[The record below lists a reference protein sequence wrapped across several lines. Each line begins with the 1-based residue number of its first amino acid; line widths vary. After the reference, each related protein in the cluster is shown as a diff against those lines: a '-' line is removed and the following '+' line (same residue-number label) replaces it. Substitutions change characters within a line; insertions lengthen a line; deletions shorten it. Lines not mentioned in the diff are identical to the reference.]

1 VATVERFE
9 YLSRVRHEA
18 RGAKGFRSL
27 LMIRGFATVGG
38 RLSSVENVI
47 DQLDRVVWIDLI
59 NPSDEEEAAL
69 EQHLGIDVPTREEM
83 EEIEISSR
91 LYYED
96 GAAFMT
102 ATLPAHADGDD
113 PLMAPVTFVLAGDR
127 LITVRYHEPRAFHT
141 FPTRAEKVAMG
152 CTSGE
157 PVLVALLEAIIDRL
171 ADILERAGHDIDRIS
186 RGIFQPGG
194 AKPRSRDFQ
203 KVLEEIGRKGDL
215 TSNIHDSL
223 VTLERL
229 IGFLGHA
236 TGQRK
241 SSKDIRERVKTLARD
256 ARSLADHA
264 AFLSQKITFLLD
276 ATLGMINIEQ
286 SATIKIFSVAAVV
299 FLPPTLVASI
309 YGMNFD
315 HMPELQWL
323 FGYPF
328 AIGLMILSAFVPF
341 WYFKR
346 RGWL

>member
-1 VATVERFE
+1 
-9 YLSRVRHEA
+9 
-18 RGAKGFRSL
+18 
-27 LMIRGFATVGG
+27 MIRGFASEGG
-38 RLSSVENVI
+38 RLSSVGNVI
-47 DQLDRVVWIDLI
+47 DQLDRVVWIDLL

-69 EQHLGIDVPTREEM
+69 ERHLGIDVPTREEM

-102 ATLPAHADGDD
+102 ATLPAHTDGDD
-113 PLMAPVTFVLAGDR
+113 PQMAPVTFVLAGER

-152 CTSGE
+152 CIDGE
-157 PVLVALLEAIIDRL
+157 AVLVALLEAIIDRL
-171 ADILERAGHDIDRIS
+171 ADILERAGRDIDRIS
-186 RGIFQPGG
+186 RSIFQHGG
-194 AKPRSRDFQ
+194 GKPTKSRDFQ

-236 TGQRK
+236 TGQKK

-276 ATLGMINIEQ
+276 ATLGMIGIEQ
-286 SATIKIFSVAAVV
+286 NAIIKIFSVAAVV

-315 HMPELQWL
+315 YMPELDWL
-323 FGYPF
+323 AGYPF
-328 AIGLMILSAFVPF
+328 ALVLMILSAIVPF